1 MPAENDAQ
9 QNGPELRTYT
19 VDRNGT
25 EMQVQLTE
33 EQAQRQGA
41 KPVDDSDDQQNAQT
55 SGAEQ
60 TSTKSDSSTVRN
72 RARRT
77 ER

>member
-9 QNGPELRTYT
+9 QSGPELRTYT

-41 KPVDDSDDQQNAQT
+41 KPVDENDDRPDAQT
-55 SGAEQ
+55 SADAA
-60 TSTKSDSSTVRN
+60 STKSDSSTVRN